1 MQNLQYDTT
10 SRIRKATAMYR
21 VAENMRNLIGNSLND
36 WNTQKAAGEEILRN
50 VKIKRWIFQGSSM
63 FLLLLVLAMILLTKM
78 KV

>member
-21 VAENMRNLIGNSLND
+21 VAENMRNLIRNSLND

-50 VKIKRWIFQGSSM
+50 VKIKR
-63 FLLLLVLAMILLTKM
+63 
-78 KV
+78 